1 MRGPRAPGGRPSL
14 LCPLTSSPSTGAG
27 VLSPEDG
34 AAALAWIVGALGEP
48 EETLAV
54 EVVRE
59 RAWGDIW
66 RVGGDGG
73 HWFKAPHPHLR
84 REVPL
89 RARLEAR
96 APESVLPIVAGDAD
110 RGWQLTADAGPAL
123 ATLTRDAQGQPCPG
137 LGAQHYADL
146 ARALGRIQRTLAA
159 DDVRGLGLPEFDP
172 AHAVETF
179 ERESV
184 PFRALPAGHPAHCSG
199 KAMRRAT
206 SALSRLV
213 GRWEAAGGADLS
225 LGLDHN
231 DAHAGNAFLRG
242 GRVLV
247 SDWGDAVWSHPFASL
262 RAMLVPLRN
271 VFGPEA
277 MAPVRRA
284 YLEGFADGGLE
295 LDQLEELLDL
305 AMMLA
310 VPNRLNAWRSLE
322 DTDAWAEY
330 PDWVTPLWR
339 EAGTPIGEV
348 TAP

>member
-1 MRGPRAPGGRPSL
+1 M
-14 LCPLTSSPSTGAG
+14 TSSPSTGAG

-34 AAALAWIVGALGEP
+34 LAARAWIADALGEP
-48 EETLAV
+48 AETLAV

-73 HWFKAPHPHLR
+73 HWFKAPHPRLR

-89 RARLEAR
+89 RARLEAL
-96 APESVLPIVAGDAD
+96 APEAVLPLVAGDAD

-123 ATLTRDAQGQPCPG
+123 AALTRDAQGQPCPA
-137 LGAQHYADL
+137 LGARHYADL
-146 ARALGRIQRTLAA
+146 ARALARILRAVTA
-159 DDVRGLGLPEFDP
+159 DDVRGLGLDEFDP
-172 AHAVETF
+172 TRAVETF
-179 ERESV
+179 ERESA
-184 PFRALPAGHPAHCSG
+184 PFRALPADHLAHCG
-199 KAMRRAT
+199 TEDMRRAT
-206 SALSRLV
+206 SALSGLV

-247 SDWGDAVWSHPFASL
+247 SDWGDALWSHPFASL

-295 LDQLEELLDL
+295 LDQLGELLDL